1 MGRSARQGTFWNAD
15 TLLIAGGRT
24 MTYGVTIQTLDR
36 EEGNGITMV
45 LVEASDAFA
54 AEAQARRIAEDR
66 FHCTVLVDHAVPW
79 SGTAA

>member
-1 MGRSARQGTFWNAD
+1 
-15 TLLIAGGRT
+15 

-54 AEAQARRIAEDR
+54 AEAQARRIAEAR
-66 FHCTVLVDHAVPW
+66 YGCTVLVDHAVPW
-79 SGTAA
+79 ANTAA